1 MNFYPDER
9 VILFIDGPSLH
20 MTARALGF
28 EVDYREL
35 RSFFMKKARLIRA
48 MYYTTILEQQDFTAV
63 RPLVDWLEYNG
74 FTLVTKPAKEF
85 TDQAGRRRIKG
96 DMDVELAVQAMQLA
110 DSIDH
115 AVIFTGD
122 GDFRSLVEALQQKG
136 KRVSIVSTLETQPA
150 MVADELRR
158 QADQFIDLANLE
170 SSISRKHPGGRRPM
184 PLRRGPNSDL
194 PADIPAEFP
203 RGDAFKT
210 DHDVPASP
218 ASSSSMASST
228 LTSRDDDVAPA
239 FTKTDI
245 ADQKTATV
253 ERARPRSRT
262 TTPLK

>member
-1 MNFYPDER
+1 MNFYPEER

-35 RSFFMKKARLIRA
+35 RSFFMKKVRLIRA

-96 DMDVELAVQAMQLA
+96 DMDVELAVDAMQLA
-110 DSIDH
+110 DNIDH

-158 QADQFIDLANLE
+158 QADQFIDLASLE

-184 PLRRGPNSDL
+184 PMRRGPNSDL
-194 PADIPAEFP
+194 PADIAAEHP
-203 RGDAFKT
+203 RGEGFKS
-210 DHDVPASP
+210 DHAISASP
-218 ASSSSMASST
+218 EPQREPVEQREDLVGS
-228 LTSRDDDVAPA
+228 DV
-239 FTKTDI
+239 TKTE
-245 ADQKTATV
+245 AAGQKTAIV
-253 ERARPRSRT
+253 ERARPKART
-262 TTPLK
+262 VPTLK

>member
-35 RSFFMKKARLIRA
+35 RSFFMKKTRLVRA

-74 FTLVTKPAKEF
+74 FTLITKPAKEF

-96 DMDVELAVQAMQLA
+96 DMDVELAVHAMQLA

-170 SSISRKHPGGRRPM
+170 SSISRKHPAGRRPM
-184 PLRRGPNSDL
+184 PLRRGPNADL
-194 PADIPAEFP
+194 SGDAPADLA
-203 RGDAFKT
+203 RGDTF
-210 DHDVPASP
+210 
-218 ASSSSMASST
+218 
-228 LTSRDDDVAPA
+228 RDDHEMPATSMTSSLLSSRNEDAGAVA
-239 FTKTDI
+239 TKTE
-245 ADQKTATV
+245 ALEPKTATV
-253 ERARPRSRT
+253 ERTRSRPRS
-262 TTPLK
+262 TTPTIK

>member
-35 RSFFMKKARLIRA
+35 RAFFMKKVRLVRA
-48 MYYTTILEQQDFTAV
+48 MYYTTILEQQEFTAV

-85 TDQAGRRRIKG
+85 TDSAGRRRIKG
-96 DMDVELAVQAMQLA
+96 DMDVELAVHAMQLA
-110 DSIDH
+110 DTIDH

-136 KRVSIVSTLETQPA
+136 KRVSVVSTLETQPA

-170 SSISRKHPGGRRPM
+170 SSNSRKHPAGRRPL
-184 PLRRGPNSDL
+184 PPRRGPDAEL
-194 PADIPAEFP
+194 PADGDF
-203 RGDAFKT
+203 RGD
-210 DHDVPASP
+210 HDAATPAVQAREP
-218 ASSSSMASST
+218 ARA
-228 LTSRDDDVAPA
+228 DDVV
-239 FTKTDI
+239 
-245 ADQKTATV
+245 ADLKLEATEQKALTV
-253 ERARPRSRT
+253 ERPRPRTRS
-262 TTPLK
+262 TPAK